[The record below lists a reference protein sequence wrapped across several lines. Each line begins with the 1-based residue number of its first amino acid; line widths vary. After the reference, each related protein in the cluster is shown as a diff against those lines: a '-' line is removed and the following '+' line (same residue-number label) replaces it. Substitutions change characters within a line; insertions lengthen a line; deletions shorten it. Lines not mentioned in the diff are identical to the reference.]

1 MFLRA
6 GVEGRAGSQ
15 QLPLELKARG
25 CGKGS
30 RPPQSET
37 LLPVLGT
44 HGLPC
49 LQLLP
54 RSWPLLTPGPRAQML
69 FPLCTQPELAVLSK
83 IQTETLW
90 RVSGRCDNTR
100 RARIR
105 QDHVR

>member
-54 RSWPLLTPGPRAQML
+54 RSWSLLTTRAQGSDVV
-69 FPLCTQPELAVLSK
+69 PIVPPA
-83 IQTETLW
+83 
-90 RVSGRCDNTR
+90 
-100 RARIR
+100 
-105 QDHVR
+105 